1 MNKPNLFWKT
11 LLYTFI
17 FIGIFNSAFAKI
29 LEFNQDDKSIS
40 NYFSGIISF
49 DNFDYETSQVFFK
62 KMDKNETKNEKYS
75 SMHIQSLI
83 NLEKYQEAYKYSKKL
98 EKMNQSNF
106 NSNLFLGI
114 YQFKSNNFAKAKN
127 YFDRL
132 KLKNNRNLVPEI
144 LQNSLSSWSK
154 ISNTRNQD
162 DLDLLNFQNPAF
174 ENLTIIQKFW

>member
-1 MNKPNLFWKT
+1 MNKFNLFWKT

-17 FIGIFNSAFAKI
+17 FIGIFNSALAKI

-49 DNFDYETSQVFFK
+49 DNFDYKASQVFFK
-62 KMDKNETKNEKYS
+62 KMDKNKTKNEKYL

-98 EKMNQSNF
+98 EKLNQSNF
-106 NSNLFLGI
+106 DSNLFLGV
-114 YQFKSNNFAKAKN
+114 YQFKSNNFVKAKN

-132 KLKNNRNLVPEI
+132 KLANNRNLVPEI
-144 LQNSLSSWSK
+144 LQN
-154 ISNTRNQD
+154 
-162 DLDLLNFQNPAF
+162 
-174 ENLTIIQKFW
+174 